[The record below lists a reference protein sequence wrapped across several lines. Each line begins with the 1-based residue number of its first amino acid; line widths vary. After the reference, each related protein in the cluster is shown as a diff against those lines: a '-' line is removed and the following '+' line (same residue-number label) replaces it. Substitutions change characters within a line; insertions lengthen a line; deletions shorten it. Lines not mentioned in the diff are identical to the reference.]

1 LGGDG
6 GYLEMHLHKP
16 LLIDKIAHSITVI
29 GGCASLCKLPL
40 GGRRPNLK
48 KINQYR
54 GRSLLLVTAPSP
66 LIGLR
71 RAVEDRP
78 LCDDGLT
85 LKEAAFQLGLVGE

>member
-1 LGGDG
+1 
-6 GYLEMHLHKP
+6 MHVRKP
-16 LLIDKIAHSITVI
+16 LLIDKIAHSITTVI
-29 GGCASLCKLPL
+29 GGCANLCKLSL

-54 GRSLLLVTAPSP
+54 GRSL
-66 LIGLR
+66 GLR
-71 RAVEDRP
+71 RGVQDRP